1 MTDLYE
7 RFAVPVDAD
16 FKDEL
21 KALIDARR
29 LPSEHHLAPHAAQQ
43 TKEITAVLKPVVH
56 TRHTWR
62 LVGLVAAAVL
72 AVAAAGAVLV
82 LATGGDDSGQ
92 SPVATVPAPSPV
104 VPAGW
109 SSYASSRFGYSIQH
123 PPEWTV
129 RPATKDW
136 PAQFFADP
144 RGTDNDHFAPGADS
158 PLFVFVS
165 STSNDVGQTA
175 LATWMLAK
183 NSGASGCEISDTH
196 QTVVDGAIGS
206 QDYEYCFNR
215 DYLTEVLVTKGERFY
230 QIDMYSDAPLTP
242 EQLQLFDQMLA
253 SIQLDG

>member
-1 MTDLYE
+1 MC
-7 RFAVPVDAD
+7 V
-16 FKDEL
+16 
-21 KALIDARR
+21 
-29 LPSEHHLAPHAAQQ
+29 
-43 TKEITAVLKPVVH
+43 
-56 TRHTWR
+56 TWR
-62 LVGLVAAAVL
+62 VVGLIAAAAVTI
-72 AVAAAGAVLV
+72 AAAGTVLV
-82 LATGGDDSGQ
+82 LVNGDDDSGEN
-92 SPVATVPAPSPV
+92 PTATLPTPTPV

-109 SSYASSRFGYSIQH
+109 SDYTSSRFGYSIQH

-136 PAQFFADP
+136 PAQFFPDP